1 MGFYVFKTPRE
12 KEGNMMA
19 MRIKKTIEET
29 MDYDMFV
36 LNPINRTVNFD
47 KIKTKQLEHIMREKG
62 WSDAEPM
69 NVDEIDGK
77 LIVKNGHHRLEI
89 ARKLGIPAKYVIAN
103 DGLTIFDL
111 QKGGHPTWNAED
123 YLGCYCRQ
131 GVEDY
136 IVLRDYVS
144 ETGIGISQSALLLSG
159 LVAKDRGTD
168 RSFQNGKWKVNKK
181 SNHAEVVRDV
191 IKHLGAN
198 GIKFATNYHLVGA
211 ISRVCLAEGF
221 SLTRLKQKITTYKSF
236 FEKKATMDQYLDM
249 LEELYNRG
257 SKERIPLA
265 FLANQ
270 AARDRRKKK

>member
-1 MGFYVFKTPRE
+1 M
-12 KEGNMMA
+12 
-19 MRIKKTIEET
+19 
-29 MDYDMFV
+29 
-36 LNPINRTVNFD
+36 
-47 KIKTKQLEHIMREKG
+47 
-62 WSDAEPM
+62 
-69 NVDEIDGK
+69 
-77 LIVKNGHHRLEI
+77 
-89 ARKLGIPAKYVIAN
+89 
-103 DGLTIFDL
+103 
-111 QKGGHPTWNAED
+111 
-123 YLGCYCRQ
+123 
-131 GVEDY
+131 
-136 IVLRDYVS
+136 LRDYVS

-249 LEELYNRG
+249 LEELYSVADFLMIG
-257 SKERIPLA
+257 SAGTKG
-265 FLANQ
+265 
-270 AARDRRKKK
+270 